1 MKKITL
7 LFISLLL
14 SLVSNAQMNGCS
26 IKPLSAEEYNALK
39 SIAVNSSI
47 KRTSAG
53 VLRNVSLNI
62 NILLDNGQPSTTL
75 DKIQAQI
82 DTVNTLF
89 ANAGIE
95 FGICNVNYFTVP
107 ANTFGWDPIIEASV
121 APQYDLPGCINIYY
135 VNYVTNASA
144 YAYYPG
150 AYSPD
155 RVSMSRNLSGE
166 ILAHELG
173 HSFFL
178 IHTHGDAVSPY
189 GTEELVNG
197 SNCSSTADFI
207 CDTPADPN
215 LFFNSRVDSLCNYTD
230 TVSTDSLGFLFT
242 PDTRNIM
249 SYTRFSCYD
258 HFTQGQYD
266 RIAYVMANQR
276 AYLKSGA
283 KDMATITAPVTICN
297 TDAPIILTANPSGG
311 VFSGDGVTGNVFD
324 PSQAGGGYHIINY
337 TAPGLPANPESTDQ
351 YYSYNDTVYSSNS
364 EWQSF
369 LTSMSENLN
378 GVSLYIKA
386 PVSQN
391 VVVTLFDTIGVAGN
405 ILRQDTILINAD
417 SIASWVRFN
426 FSSPVHLDAGKNYT
440 IQITALNPIEFYG
453 NRYNVY
459 SPGQSS
465 TVNDLSFITH
475 VLTDVPF
482 CGNTSSAVIYVSAPP
497 EPLIT
502 NLLPVYC
509 KNAPALPIQANPS
522 GGIATVN
529 GTVSGI
535 IDPSSIGAGLHTL
548 NYTYTNSFGCSN
560 DSTFYFQVNDTTSIS
575 PFIPAVICENDSVI
589 LLTGNPAGGM
599 FYLDN
604 QPLLQPQIDLNT
616 ISTGTHNIS
625 YVYDA
630 TYPWIDTVDQDNY
643 FQLSSSSYGL
653 SFGQTEWQSFTA
665 GQDGYLN
672 LVEFGLYVGDT
683 TNCTYRLYAGSDTSG
698 VLLFSDTV
706 EITNSGTYEQQFA
719 FPAFQHFLKKDSLY
733 TFEILINPI
742 VTNATLYNDSVY
754 AGGVAGF
761 AQFGLSEADYKFRT
775 HINSVYQCG
784 ADSVSSEFLYINSPI
799 VNLGNDTILVSGQ
812 SLVLDAGNA
821 GNTYLW
827 STGETT
833 QQISISNSIG
843 SSIYIVTVTNADGC
857 SGTDSIAVMIVTGI
871 EERND
876 EFSFAPN
883 PANDVVVINAI
894 KSISE
899 VSVYDAL
906 GQTVLNV
913 LYKDYNMT
921 RQITLGNLMNGV
933 YMIQVVADD
942 KKMLKRLVVKK

>member
-7 LFISLLL
+7 LFIPLLL
-14 SLVSNAQMNGCS
+14 SLISNAQMNTCS
-26 IKPLSAEEYNALK
+26 IKPLSSDEYKYLK
-39 SIAVNSSI
+39 SIAVNSSLR
-47 KRTSAG
+47 KASTG
-53 VLRNVSLNI
+53 GLRNVSLNI
-62 NILLDNGQPSTTL
+62 NILLDNGQPTTTL
-75 DKIQAQI
+75 DKIQVQI
-82 DTVNTLF
+82 DTVNNLF

-107 ANTFGWDPIIEASV
+107 ANTFSWDPFIESSIAS
-121 APQYDLPGCINIYY
+121 QYDLPGCINIYY
-135 VNYVTNASA
+135 VNYIANASA

-155 RVSMSRNLSGE
+155 RIAMSRNLSGE

-178 IHTHGDAVSPY
+178 IHTHGDAASPY

-197 SNCSSTADFI
+197 SNCTTTADLI

-215 LFFNSRVDSLCNYTD
+215 LFYNTRVDTLCNYTD

-249 SYTRFSCYD
+249 SYTRFSCYE

-276 AYLKSGA
+276 AYLKSGVKGA
-283 KDMATITAPVTICN
+283 ATITAPLTVCL
-297 TDAPIILTANPSGG
+297 TDAPVVLSVTPAGG
-311 VFSGDGVTGNVFD
+311 IFSGNGVSGNVFD

-337 TAPGLPANPESTDQ
+337 TAPGLPSNPESTDQ
-351 YYSYNDTVYSSNS
+351 YYSYNDTIYSSAS
-364 EWQSF
+364 VWQSF
-369 LTSMSENLN
+369 LTSMSENIN
-378 GVSLYIKA
+378 GVSLYIKSA
-386 PVSQN
+386 FSQSIVATLYDSIGLGG
-391 VVVTLFDTIGVAGN
+391 VVLQ
-405 ILRQDTILINAD
+405 QDTIQVNSD
-417 SIASWVRFN
+417 SIASWIRFN
-426 FSSPVHLDAGKNYT
+426 FSSPVHLDAGKDYT
-440 IQITALNPIEFYG
+440 IQITAINPIEFYG

-459 SPGQSS
+459 LPGQSS

-482 CGNTSSAVIYVSAPP
+482 CGNTSSAVIYVSSPP
-497 EPLIT
+497 EPIIT

-522 GGIATVN
+522 GGIASVD
-529 GTVSGI
+529 GSVSGI
-535 IDPSSIGAGLHTL
+535 IDPSVIGPGLHSL
-548 NYTYTNSFGCSN
+548 HYTYTNNYGCSN
-560 DSTFYFQVNDTTSIS
+560 DSTFLFQVNDTTSIS
-575 PFIPAVICENDSVI
+575 PVIPSIICESDSV
-589 LLTGNPAGGM
+589 LVLTGNPAGGV
-599 FYLDN
+599 FYFDN

-616 ISTGTHNIS
+616 LTYGSHNIS

-630 TYPWIDTVDQDNY
+630 TYPWVDTVDQDNY
-643 FQLSSSSYGL
+643 FNLSNFSYAI
-653 SFGQTEWQSFTA
+653 SFGQTAWQSFTA

-672 LVEFGLYVGDT
+672 LVEFGLYIGDT
-683 TNCTYRLYAGSDTSG
+683 TNCTYRLYSGSDTSG
-698 VLLFSDTV
+698 VMLFSDTI

-761 AQFGLSEADYKFRT
+761 AQFGLSEADFKFRT

-784 ADSVSSEFLYINSPI
+784 EDSVSNDFIYINAPS
-799 VNLGNDTILVSGQ
+799 VSLGNDTILTSGQ
-812 SLVLDAGNA
+812 SLVLDAGNP
-821 GNTYLW
+821 GSTYLW
-827 STGETT
+827 STGETA
-833 QQISISNSIG
+833 QQINISISAG
-843 SSIYIVTVTNADGC
+843 TSIYIVTVTNADGC
-857 SGTDSIAVMIVTGI
+857 SVSDSINVMFITGI
-871 EERND
+871 EERDD

-883 PANDVVVINAI
+883 PVDDIVVIKAM

-899 VSVYDAL
+899 VSVYNAL
-906 GQTVLNV
+906 GQSVLNI
-913 LYKDYNMT
+913 LYSDYNST
-921 RQITLGNLMNGV
+921 RQINLVSLTSGV
-933 YMIQVVADD
+933 YTIQVVADNYR
-942 KKMLKRLVVKK
+942 MLKRLVVKD